1 MKITIGL
8 VSGVMSALLLA
19 GCATDTYVSQENRD
33 KFAGLDVSKFLIS
46 ECLAPEREVHIAIAE
61 HFAFDKYKLRDL
73 DKINLD
79 IFVEEIRG
87 LKGRITIVGHTD
99 YKGSL
104 DYNQRLSQRRAKSVA
119 DYLKAHLDPTNYDWE
134 VKHLGETQPL
144 LLGKTDK
151 DRAENRRA
159 FIVFEEAQKY
169 EEMPFCE
176 PPKPERKVYMAM
188 TPHFDFDK
196 SVLKP
201 EDLTQLDDFTAQLS
215 GLQGSIMVAGH
226 TDQVGSVSYNEK
238 LAERRAE
245 TVVEYLKTKL
255 DPNQFIWEVK
265 SFGKLQP
272 AINERSDKADALNR
286 RAFIVFKESDITAEQ
301 QMLSGSQQHALFGN
315 EQEGMSIESEQ
326 KTSTDNQ

>member
-1 MKITIGL
+1 M
-8 VSGVMSALLLA
+8 
-19 GCATDTYVSQENRD
+19 SQENRD
-33 KFAGLDVSKFLIS
+33 KFAGLVVSKFLIS

-79 IFVEEIRG
+79 TFVEEIRG

-119 DYLKAHLDPTNYDWE
+119 DYLKANLDPTNYDWE

-151 DRAENRRA
+151 DRAENRRV

-226 TDQVGSVSYNEK
+226 TDQAGSVSYNEK

-265 SFGKLQP
+265 SFGK
-272 AINERSDKADALNR
+272 RSDKADALNR

>member
-1 MKITIGL
+1 MTAKSNMKTIIFL
-8 VSGVMSALLLA
+8 ISAVMSTLLLF
-19 GCATDTYVSQENRD
+19 GCTTDTYVSQENRD
-33 KFAGLDVSKFLIS
+33 KFAGIDVSKFLIS

-61 HFAFDKYKLRDL
+61 HFAFDKYQLRDL

-79 IFVEEIRG
+79 TFVKEIRG

-99 YKGSL
+99 YKGAL
-104 DYNQRLSQRRAKSVA
+104 EYNERLSQRRAKSVA
-119 DYLKAHLDPTNYDWE
+119 DYLQAHLDPKQYDWE

-176 PPKPERKVYMAM
+176 PPKPERKVYMAI

-201 EDLTQLDDFTAQLS
+201 EDLTQLDDFTVQLS

-226 TDQVGSVSYNEK
+226 TDQAGSVSYNEK

-245 TVVEYLKTKL
+245 TVVKYLKTKL
-255 DPNQFIWEVK
+255 DPKQFIWEVK

-272 AINERSDKADALNR
+272 AINERSEKADALNR

-301 QMLSGSQQHALFGN
+301 QTLAGS
-315 EQEGMSIESEQ
+315 EQERISSESE
-326 KTSTDNQ
+326 

>member
-1 MKITIGL
+1 MTVKSKMKTIIFL
-8 VSGVMSALLLA
+8 ISAVMSTLLLS

-33 KFAGLDVSKFLIS
+33 KFAGIDVSKFLIS

-61 HFAFDKYKLRDL
+61 HFAFDRYQLRDL

-79 IFVEEIRG
+79 TFVKEIRG

-99 YKGSL
+99 FKGSL
-104 DYNQRLSQRRAKSVA
+104 EYNERLSQRRAKSVA
-119 DYLKAHLDPTNYDWE
+119 DYLKGQLDPTQYDWE

-144 LLGKTDK
+144 LFGKTDK

-196 SVLKP
+196 SVLKQ
-201 EDLTQLDDFTAQLS
+201 EDLTQLDDFTTKLS

-226 TDQVGSVSYNEK
+226 TDQAGSLSYNEK

-255 DPNQFIWEVK
+255 DPKQFNWEVK

-272 AINERSDKADALNR
+272 AINERSEKADALNR

-301 QMLSGSQQHALFGN
+301 QALSGS
-315 EQEGMSIESEQ
+315 EQEASSSESE
-326 KTSTDNQ
+326 

>member
-1 MKITIGL
+1 MTAKSNMKTIIFL
-8 VSGVMSALLLA
+8 ISAVMSTSLLS

-33 KFAGLDVSKFLIS
+33 KFAGIDVSKFLIS

-61 HFAFDKYKLRDL
+61 HFAFDKYQLRDL

-79 IFVEEIRG
+79 TFVKEIRG

-104 DYNQRLSQRRAKSVA
+104 EYNERLSQRRAKSVA
-119 DYLKAHLDPTNYDWE
+119 DYLQAHLDPKQYDWE

-176 PPKPERKVYMAM
+176 QPKPERKVYMAI

-201 EDLTQLDDFTAQLS
+201 EDLTQLDDFTVQLS

-226 TDQVGSVSYNEK
+226 TDQAGSVSYNEK

-245 TVVEYLKTKL
+245 TVVKYLKTKL
-255 DPNQFIWEVK
+255 DPKQFIWEVK

-272 AINERSDKADALNR
+272 AINERSEKADALNR

-301 QMLSGSQQHALFGN
+301 QTLTGS
-315 EQEGMSIESEQ
+315 EQEFLRSESE
-326 KTSTDNQ
+326 KKLSND

>member
-1 MKITIGL
+1 MTAKSNMKTIIFL
-8 VSGVMSALLLA
+8 ISAVMSTSLLS

-33 KFAGLDVSKFLIS
+33 KFAGIDVSKFLIS

-61 HFAFDKYKLRDL
+61 HFAFDKYQLRDL

-79 IFVEEIRG
+79 TFVKEIRG

-104 DYNQRLSQRRAKSVA
+104 EYNERLSQRRAKSVA
-119 DYLKAHLDPTNYDWE
+119 DYLQAHLDPKQYDWE

-176 PPKPERKVYMAM
+176 PAKPERKVYMAI

-201 EDLTQLDDFTAQLS
+201 EDLTQLDDFTVQLS

-226 TDQVGSVSYNEK
+226 TDQAGSVSYNEK

-245 TVVEYLKTKL
+245 TVVKYLKTKL
-255 DPNQFIWEVK
+255 DPKQFIWEVK

-272 AINERSDKADALNR
+272 AINERSEKADALNR

-301 QMLSGSQQHALFGN
+301 QTLTGS
-315 EQEGMSIESEQ
+315 EQEFLRSESE
-326 KTSTDNQ
+326 KKLGND

>member
-1 MKITIGL
+1 MKTKIGL
-8 VSGVMSALLLA
+8 VSSVLSALLLV

-61 HFAFDKYKLRDL
+61 HFAFDKYQLRDL

-79 IFVEEIRG
+79 TFVKEIRG

-104 DYNQRLSQRRAKSVA
+104 EYNERLSQRRAKSVA
-119 DYLKAHLDPTNYDWE
+119 DYLQAHLDPKQYDWE

-176 PPKPERKVYMAM
+176 PPKPERKVYMAI

-201 EDLTQLDDFTAQLS
+201 EDLTQLDDFTVQLS

-226 TDQVGSVSYNEK
+226 TDQAGSVSYNEK

-245 TVVEYLKTKL
+245 TVVKYLKTKL
-255 DPNQFIWEVK
+255 DPKQFIWEVK

-272 AINERSDKADALNR
+272 AINERSEKADALNR

-301 QMLSGSQQHALFGN
+301 QTLTGS
-315 EQEGMSIESEQ
+315 EQEFLRSESE
-326 KTSTDNQ
+326 KKLGND